1 MNKQTIYKVLTLKE
15 LIEQVYSHN
24 CGYERPTSDI
34 NHDVALYLYNK
45 TSESYA
51 NKHEFK
57 FGSQKEA
64 TSYYNSLKD
73 YKFVVSQVYDS
84 IHDMFEI
91 VVSDSGK
98 IEFKFI
104 NKTAIW

>member
-24 CGYERPTSDI
+24 CGCERPTSDT
-34 NHDVALYLYNK
+34 NRDVALYLYSK
-45 TSESYA
+45 TPESYA
-51 NKHEFK
+51 NKHKFK

-73 YKFVVSQVYDS
+73 YKFVVGQVYDS

-91 VVSDSGK
+91 VASDNGK